1 MVLFVFNRIKVSGAV
16 GVTDLL
22 LIVNAVQVL
31 LRAGLDL
38 DDLSNRPTIIK

>member
-31 LRAGLDL
+31 LRAGLD
-38 DDLSNRPTIIK
+38 DLSNRPTIIK